1 MPQASRIHELST
13 TGTASVVPCS
23 YCSLR
28 RANHECVVVSANQKC
43 LTCVKENKVCDIA
56 TRWELYHSIC
66 NLSGLIFEMKFEL
79 GSILEEIGYGDELE
93 GRLFVILS
101 ALKDVAKKAKVGGDF

>member
-1 MPQASRIHELST
+1 
-13 TGTASVVPCS
+13 
-23 YCSLR
+23 
-28 RANHECVVVSANQKC
+28 
-43 LTCVKENKVCDIA
+43 
-56 TRWELYHSIC
+56 
-66 NLSGLIFEMKFEL
+66 MKFEL